1 MRQESG
7 DVFFH
12 QWRKMT
18 YRAAVGMSLL
28 HLLWSH
34 ATLTT
39 MPCRNWRA
47 IQVIIFR
54 RLDISISRYIGMQV
68 DWWIIEHIYRYIYHW
83 SMHISMISYWLI
95 SNISIHSW
103 LSWGIT
109 RFGTDMEGYHQ
120 GHPALQFQWRQPGHL
135 GGCQPNASWR
145 GIETTSSMGL
155 RTEKCWGMIFERSV
169 YINI

>member
-1 MRQESG
+1 
-7 DVFFH
+7 
-12 QWRKMT
+12 
-18 YRAAVGMSLL
+18 
-28 HLLWSH
+28 
-34 ATLTT
+34 
-39 MPCRNWRA
+39 
-47 IQVIIFR
+47 
-54 RLDISISRYIGMQV
+54 
-68 DWWIIEHIYRYIYHW
+68 
-83 SMHISMISYWLI
+83 MISYWLI

-169 YINI
+169 YINIQNIFTTYIIFCFIPEDPQDFFQGGPKLDQSSSLMVNKVDNKSQSKHDGFTQLITQWGSSGHPLGPKCSSLLDTF